1 MDTVPTDTQFWW
13 DTQVT
18 LLQLSGKGY
27 NLRADETEEGKKIPE
42 NISKISTGRK
52 HKSQKSSA
60 FKLLSRLGY
69 GARTPPCAVAGQ
81 QGEKLVIP
89 PPTASIMR
97 QQRLEARRSE
107 QLQP

>member
-1 MDTVPTDTQFWW
+1 MDTVPTDAQFWW

-27 NLRADETEEGKKIPE
+27 NLRADENKEGKKIPE

-69 GARTPPCAVAGQ
+69 GARIPPTCCRRTAR
-81 QGEKLVIP
+81 GEACDP

-97 QQRLEARRSE
+97 QQRLEDRRSE